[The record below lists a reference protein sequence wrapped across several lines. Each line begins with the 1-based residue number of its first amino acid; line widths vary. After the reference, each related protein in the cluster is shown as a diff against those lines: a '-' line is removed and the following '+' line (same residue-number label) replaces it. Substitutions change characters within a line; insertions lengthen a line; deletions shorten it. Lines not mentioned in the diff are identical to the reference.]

1 MKFRHY
7 GWFIVAGCTLLL
19 FCTVGLA
26 TSAFSVFQPY
36 LIDAGGMSNTQG
48 STMLTVRSLSA
59 FFSIWFVERALKRTG
74 LRLGVTLA
82 AIGSAAS
89 FALFGLAHGFIGYSI
104 AAAVAGA
111 AYGLG
116 GMVPVSILI
125 DRWFVSHKAAALG
138 ICAAG
143 TGAATIVAPPLLTI
157 MIRST
162 SLETAF
168 LWEAAF
174 VMLAAAVVFVLLR
187 NAPEEMGLEPVTGGN
202 MGAARAAGERQ
213 EMRHGALP
221 AMLMAML
228 LLGAIANPGFS
239 HLSVLY
245 QGEGF
250 NAMTVSF
257 LISFVGVT
265 LTAGKCV
272 YGEIT
277 DRLGAYRSGYLFFG
291 MLVAGEVLCCFAG
304 SGRMAVAVAS
314 MGLLGLGLPLSTVG
328 LSVFAADFSG
338 EQTHAKVLRHF
349 QMAYMAGGL
358 LFGPVPGMLADA
370 EGSYV
375 PAYVV
380 LSVCAAVAMALVQIT
395 YKRMR
400 TAHADNSQPD
410 NRPAKGMLLGHS
422 A

>member
-1 MKFRHY
+1 MRIRHY

-36 LIDAGGMSNTQG
+36 LIEAGGMSNTQG
-48 STMLTVRSLSA
+48 SAMLTVRSLSA
-59 FFSIWFVERALKRTG
+59 FFAIWFVEKAFKRTG

-82 AIGSAAS
+82 AVGSAAS
-89 FALFGLAHGFIGYSI
+89 FALFGLSRGFIGYSI

-116 GMVPVSILI
+116 GMVPVSMLI
-125 DRWFVSHKAAALG
+125 DRWFQSHKAAALG

-143 TGAATIVAPPLLTI
+143 TGAATIVAPPLLTVL
-157 MIRST
+157 IRST
-162 SLETAF
+162 SLKTAF
-168 LWEAAF
+168 LLEAAF
-174 VMLAAAVVFVLLR
+174 VALAAVAVFALLR
-187 NAPEEMGLEPVTGGN
+187 NSPEEKGLAPVKSEDLN
-202 MGAARAAGERQ
+202 AARAVRER
-213 EMRHGALP
+213 EGILNRGAIP
-221 AMLMAML
+221 TMLLAML

-245 QGEGF
+245 KGEGF
-250 NAMTVSF
+250 DAMTVSF
-257 LISFVGVT
+257 LISFVGVA

-277 DRLGAYRSGYLFFG
+277 DRLGAYKSGYLFFT
-291 MLVAGEVLCCFAG
+291 MLVAGEILCCFAG
-304 SGRMAVAVAS
+304 SGSMAAAVAS
-314 MGLLGLGLPLSTVG
+314 MGFLGLGLPLSTVG
-328 LSVFAADFSG
+328 LSVFAADFSNAK
-338 EQTHAKVLRHF
+338 THGKLLRHF

-358 LFGPVPGMLADA
+358 LFGPVPGMMADA
-370 EGSYV
+370 AGSYI

-380 LSVCAAVAMALVQIT
+380 LSVCAAAAMALVQAT
-395 YKRMR
+395 YRRMR
-400 TAHADNSQPD
+400 TPAGSARQGGA
-410 NRPAKGMLLGHS
+410 AKGMLLGHS